1 MYHCLHNRG
10 SLTRALQ
17 VFVRNVGLVQFTR
30 ARRAHRSLRCS
41 TRYKGSPQHSRH
53 PSRPFISMP
62 FSFSFRFSVPGITN
76 PFASSS
82 AGRRQPETEDQST
95 SHSGLAQTQLPSP
108 IDSSWASIPAPAY
121 RRRPSPS
128 PASSDT
134 KRSYSPAPLVR
145 KRGWVPSSAEP
156 SHAVMTAS
164 TSSGFLDT
172 PAKYRDMAE
181 QDERDDIDTEEV
193 VVGTSDACLTSGR
206 CMFFCRHLLLFFS
219 KLRLCLHASIRSVFN
234 SPRTFIK
241 FNLLRPFVIHK
252 VAFKCTRWH
261 AFAACFAM
269 FTPTCTTFTHSGR
282 TFCLHRSFFSLS
294 TTLYPSSDAVKL
306 MCITSHS
313 PTDLPPSKRRK
324 GITGSV
330 ISTAFGAALIGA
342 AVGLTVYRL
351 CVAFIDSELVS
362 HLIWNPGGETE
373 AKKHTSTQSRS
384 HRLLIRKIG

>member
-30 ARRAHRSLRCS
+30 ARRAHRSLRCL

-82 AGRRQPETEDQST
+82 AGRRQPETEDQSK
-95 SHSGLAQTQLPSP
+95 SQSGLAQTQLPSP

-128 PASSDT
+128 PAPSDT

-181 QDERDDIDTEEV
+181 QDERDDVDTEEV
-193 VVGTSDACLTSGR
+193 VVGTSDASLTFVHCL
-206 CMFFCRHLLLFFS
+206 FFCRHLLLSFETFMHRFDPCLIRRVYQIQLVAS
-219 KLRLCLHASIRSVFN
+219 FRHSLSCVQVHALARVCRMFYDVHAYLHNFHALRTYFLPS
-234 SPRTFIK
+234 
-241 FNLLRPFVIHK
+241 PFVLLL
-252 VAFKCTRWH
+252 AY
-261 AFAACFAM
+261 
-269 FTPTCTTFTHSGR
+269 TPLPFVRCSQTHVHNLTFTYRSPAIEATERNHRICHLYCVRCSPYRCSCR
-282 TFCLHRSFFSLS
+282 TDRVQIVRGF
-294 TTLYPSSDAVKL
+294 
-306 MCITSHS
+306 
-313 PTDLPPSKRRK
+313 
-324 GITGSV
+324 
-330 ISTAFGAALIGA
+330 
-342 AVGLTVYRL
+342 
-351 CVAFIDSELVS
+351 
-362 HLIWNPGGETE
+362 HLF
-373 AKKHTSTQSRS
+373 
-384 HRLLIRKIG
+384 